1 MVLACS
7 AAVERRKER
16 LLFILWGK
24 AGRQGRREQQ
34 ASEAHMKEKPPPSSS
49 DVRNR
54 HTWAWVGCLFLA
66 SGSQSELKQCKM

>member
-7 AAVERRKER
+7 AAVERRTER

-34 ASEAHMKEKPPPSSS
+34 ASEAHMKEEPPPPSS

-54 HTWAWVGCLFLA
+54 HTWAWVGCLFLLLGPKA
-66 SGSQSELKQCKM
+66 N